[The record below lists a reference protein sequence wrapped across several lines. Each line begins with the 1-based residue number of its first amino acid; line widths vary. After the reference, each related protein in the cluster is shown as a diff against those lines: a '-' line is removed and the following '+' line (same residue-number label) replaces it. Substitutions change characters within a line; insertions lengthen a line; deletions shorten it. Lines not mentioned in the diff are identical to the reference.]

1 MTVLLI
7 GPPDVVLLGVCRLKI
22 AFSSVEP
29 GQPVPV
35 PDRPGYVRVV
45 AVVKF

>member
-1 MTVLLI
+1 VTIRLI
-7 GPPDVVLLGVCRLKI
+7 GPPAVVLLGVSRLRQ

-35 PDRPGYVRVV
+35 PDRPGFVALEVDVR
-45 AVVKF
+45 F